1 VATLEV
7 KCVAVVKFYVD
18 AWFLVAR
25 ELACV
30 VVVRLKEDCWF
41 MAALLCLVNLISCP
55 GTSGAT
61 TLLDP
66 RVPCVVLSAT

>member
-1 VATLEV
+1 VVAH
-7 KCVAVVKFYVD
+7 
-18 AWFLVAR
+18 

-41 MAALLCLVNLISCP
+41 MAALLCLVNLISCL
-55 GTSGAT
+55 GTSRAT

-66 RVPCVVLSAT
+66 RVPCIGLLAT